1 MINFVKAVLAI
12 QDYAA
17 REELD
22 SRELC
27 LLLAIFRALND
38 LFFPDG
44 MVEIS
49 SGRLLAIAGM
59 NGSKR
64 DDTLRAVREKL
75 AERGVIEYRPG
86 DRRSRKPAYRIN
98 WAVLG
103 LAEDIDPKKQGK
115 TQGKGEIDPDFAP
128 EKQGKTQNSAD
139 IAPDFDPEKQGK
151 KQGKT
156 GYYNNYY
163 YPQGETENGNRGMDD
178 ETSATGE
185 ARAREALP
193 HRISD
198 IMAGKHLVMS
208 DGVPIPDLRTSPEQD
223 KMTAVALYSLAESV
237 PGLNAPPR
245 LAQRLAD
252 VAREFNLSD
261 RMLRA
266 AILSAENANSPVA
279 YAIGVMQDMAE
290 HRDRTPGEWRMR
302 REEGCSA

>member
-1 MINFVKAVLAI
+1 MINFVRAVLAI

-38 LFFPDG
+38 LYFPEG

-103 LAEDIDPKKQGK
+103 LAEDIAPKKQGK
-115 TQGKGEIDPDFAP
+115 TQGKGEIAPDFA
-128 EKQGKTQNSAD
+128 
-139 IAPDFDPEKQGK
+139 PEKQGK

-178 ETSATGE
+178 ETSATRE

-208 DGVPIPDLRTSPEQD
+208 DGAPIPDLRTSPDQD
-223 KMTAVALYSLAESV
+223 AMTAVALYSLAESV
-237 PGLNAPPR
+237 PRLNAPPR

-252 VAREFNLSD
+252 VAREYNLSD

-266 AILSAENANSPVA
+266 AIMSAENANSPVA

-290 HRDRTPGEWRMR
+290 HGDRTPGEWRMR
-302 REEGCSA
+302 REEACSA

>member
-1 MINFVKAVLAI
+1 MINFVRAVLAI

-38 LFFPDG
+38 LYFPEG

-103 LAEDIDPKKQGK
+103 LAEDIAPKKQGK
-115 TQGKGEIDPDFAP
+115 TQGKGEIDPDFAQ

-163 YPQGETENGNRGMDD
+163 YPQGETENGNRGLDD
-178 ETSATGE
+178 EGSTATS
-185 ARAREALP
+185 RAREGMP
-193 HRISD
+193 CKVSD

-208 DGVPIPDLRTSPEQD
+208 DGVPIPDLRTSPDQD

-252 VAREFNLSD
+252 VAREYNLSD

>member
-1 MINFVKAVLAI
+1 MINFVRAVLAI

-38 LFFPDG
+38 LYFPEG

-103 LAEDIDPKKQGK
+103 LSADIDPNKQGK
-115 TQGKGEIDPDFAP
+115 TQGKGEIDPDFA
-128 EKQGKTQNSAD
+128 
-139 IAPDFDPEKQGK
+139 PEKQGK

-178 ETSATGE
+178 ETSAAGE
-185 ARAREALP
+185 ARAREGLP
-193 HRISD
+193 CKVSD
-198 IMAGKHLVMS
+198 IMAGPHIVMS
-208 DGVPIPDLRTSPEQD
+208 DGAPIPDLRTSPDQD

-237 PGLNAPPR
+237 PGLKAPPR